1 MHFAKEIKHSFLFNF
16 NLISTTGTSKGFNEM
31 ILKASNSQNY
41 QRDST
46 IKDSFYMYAILY
58 MRGREKNLCTNG
70 GTHLEGL
77 SGGGQV

>member
-1 MHFAKEIKHSFLFNF
+1 MHFAKKIKHSLLFNF
-16 NLISTTGTSKGFNEM
+16 NLNSTTSQGFIEM
-31 ILKASNSQNY
+31 ILKASNSQNF

-58 MRGREKNLCTNG
+58 MRGREKNLRRNG
-70 GTHLEGL
+70 GTHLQGL